1 MTRQRQLKSLVH
13 SRIDRTGEKYMVA
26 RRHVLNA
33 RPSSEYQLRGGSE
46 PETSALASAFANRGV
61 ADPVTGQPISEALVL
76 GVGGGLGAGYILWEF
91 NATKGTDRKVVT
103 IGFRNQWQYPDRWYA
118 KVCQRLGVA
127 VQKHETSS
135 AAKARDFLDQA
146 LDDGIPA
153 IAFVS
158 TADLP
163 YWHLP
168 AEQSGWWGYPI
179 TVYGIEGDRYLVDD
193 RNTGRLTIGANDLAA
208 ARSRIPSYK
217 NRLIVADP
225 AASELDEEQLVAGV
239 RAGLEEQLA
248 HLSEKST
255 SFSLPAFDKWAKM
268 LTDTRNAKSWSKVFA
283 DRVGL
288 VDALVSIGEQVDDR
302 GLFGGS
308 LRRRYAEFL
317 DHVGRLI
324 DIDLSEPAGAYV
336 VAAERWLD
344 VAAVCHSVPA
354 VDEVSRLSRLRRDA
368 VEQGDIADQ
377 AALKAA
383 EGIARVLASTDPI
396 RADEMSD
403 LFSRPLRGDSLSRQ
417 RRARGLRDA
426 AGSRELKEWDTATD
440 AGQPDHR
447 HRQAHRSCRQIHP
460 PVPNAL

>member
-1 MTRQRQLKSLVH
+1 MTRHRQLKSLIR
-13 SRIDRTGEKYMVA
+13 SRMDRTSEKYMVA

-33 RPSSEYQLRGGSE
+33 RPSSEYELRGGSD
-46 PETSALASAFANRGV
+46 PETSACANVFANRGV
-61 ADPVTGQPISEALVL
+61 DDPFTGQPISERLVL

-103 IGFRNQWQYPDRWYA
+103 LGFRNQWQYPVRWYA

-127 VQKHETSS
+127 VQTHETSS
-135 AAKARDFLDQA
+135 AVKARDLLDQA

-168 AEQSGWWGYPI
+168 PEQSGWWGYPI
-179 TVYGIEGDRYLVDD
+179 TVYGMEGDRYLVDD
-193 RNTGRLTIGANDLAA
+193 RNTGRITIGADDLAA

-217 NRLIVADP
+217 NRLVVADP

-248 HLSEKST
+248 HLGEKSA

-268 LTDTRNAKSWSKVFA
+268 LTDTKNAKSWPKVFA
-283 DRVGL
+283 GGVGL
-288 VDALVSIGEQVDDR
+288 VDVLVSIDQQIDDR

-308 LRRRYAEFL
+308 LRRLYAEFL
-317 DHVGRLI
+317 DRAGQMI
-324 DIDLSEPAGAYV
+324 DIDLSEPASAYV
-336 VAAERWLD
+336 GAAQRWFD
-344 VAAVCHSVPA
+344 VSAVCRSMPA
-354 VDEVSRLSRLRRDA
+354 IEEASGLSRVRRDA
-368 VEQGDIADQ
+368 VERGDIGDE

-383 EGIARVLASTDPI
+383 EEIAGVLDSIDRIGP
-396 RADEMSD
+396 DEMAD
-403 LFSRPLRGDSLSRQ
+403 LFSNLSE
-417 RRARGLRDA
+417 AIHAAANAERDA
-426 AGSRELKEWDTATD
+426 LETLRLAV
-440 AGQPDHR
+440 
-447 HRQAHRSCRQIHP
+447 I
-460 PVPNAL
+460 